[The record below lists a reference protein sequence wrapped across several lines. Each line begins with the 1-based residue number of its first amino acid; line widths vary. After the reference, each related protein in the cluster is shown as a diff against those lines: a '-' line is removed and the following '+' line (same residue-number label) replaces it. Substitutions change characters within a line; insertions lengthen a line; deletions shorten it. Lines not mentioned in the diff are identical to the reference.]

1 MAISQAQ
8 PLLLP
13 LFVSLLFLP
22 AALGI
27 RFETCKSGHHYPVD
41 VKTVEIAPYP
51 IKRSTNGNFTITGYT
66 SKKITNGATV
76 ELRFTIP
83 TMIPVT
89 KKIYSLCDI
98 VACPVA
104 PGPIVFTLSNIFTE
118 QELLYRGYQVSISI
132 TAEHQ
137 KEALM
142 CVWFTCMFRGHTSLL
157 REATE

>member
-51 IKRSTNGNFTITGYT
+51 IKRSTNGNFTIT
-66 SKKITNGATV
+66 ATV

-118 QELLYRGYQVSISI
+118 QELLYVS
-132 TAEHQ
+132 
-137 KEALM
+137 
-142 CVWFTCMFRGHTSLL
+142 FTLH
-157 REATE
+157 